1 MTCSAKAFP
10 VFSPFWSSSRCLYS
24 AYVLLIISLLAL
36 STFPCV
42 HLCLSLPLSMMLFN
56 SSQFLCCSVAY
67 FGVST
72 TSPKNSSSFNISP
85 AIAITFI
92 KCRNCL
98 HTKNN
103 IRYKDTNNTSVI
115 KSKTPSNF
123 TCLGKPPVR
132 LLCCCCSFFIFIFL
146 LLYLHL
152 LMFFNLLLFFSLLFN
167 VIPHPSVDYRQ
178 SFYKPFYTFS
188 PDHRRVIQNT
198 FIFDH
203 SVIFLPRALQP

>member
-146 LLYLHL
+146 VVVSSFVDVLQFVVVLLIA
-152 LMFFNLLLFFSLLFN
+152 FQR
-167 VIPHPSVDYRQ
+167 HPS
-178 SFYKPFYTFS
+178 PFRRLS
-188 PDHRRVIQNT
+188 PE
-198 FIFDH
+198 
-203 SVIFLPRALQP
+203 FLQTILYF